1 MLIPRLLLW
10 IGRRGKRSRLSSCA
24 PAIVDR
30 QLFCKIEQALA
41 RIDYGTYGYR
51 EETGDPIGLGRL
63 LARPTATLS
72 LEAPER
78 REQKQRVY
86 GK

>member
-30 QLFCKIEQALA
+30 QLFCKIEQSLA
-41 RIDYGTYGYR
+41 RIDDGTYGDW
-51 EETGDPIGLGRL
+51 EKTGDPIGLGRL

-72 LEAPER
+72 LEAQER